1 MQLIRIGICFIGF
14 IAILVLVK
22 YLDLNGL
29 LTAAIIIPLLLLM
42 VYSLARI
49 QAEKPK
55 VEKDT
60 NK

>member
-1 MQLIRIGICFIGF
+1 MQLIFAGICFIGF
-14 IAILVLVK
+14 IAILVFVK

-49 QAEKPK
+49 QTEKPK
-55 VEKDT
+55 AEKDT